1 MPSLIILLQVDTF
14 FKVIQLVFLS
24 IVKLIIAPPVSIEMG
39 LGYFETVAITAISG
53 IIGIFIFYHLS
64 GLIIKWYR
72 RHVKPVINRMI
83 GKKKNRNALREMVRN
98 AENKKGMAAWMGKN
112 MLKKI
117 DKRWGLIGICSFTL
131 IAIPLVSFFANK
143 YYSKNKYT
151 LIYLSGSVIL
161 WSFVITTLYFF
172 AF

>member
-1 MPSLIILLQVDTF
+1 MTFLLTILQVDTF
-14 FKVIQLVFLS
+14 FKVIQLVVIS
-24 IVKLIIAPPVSIEMG
+24 IAKLIIAPPVSIEMG

-72 RHVKPVINRMI
+72 RHVKPIVNRII
-83 GKKKNRNALREMVRN
+83 GKKRDRKALREMVRN
-98 AENKKGMAAWMGKN
+98 AEIKGASKWKSKN
-112 MLKKI
+112 ILKKI
-117 DKRWGLIGICSFTL
+117 DKRWGLIGMCSFTL
-131 IAIPLVSFFANK
+131 LTIPLVSFFANK

-151 LIYLSGSVIL
+151 LVYLSGSVII

>member
-14 FKVIQLVFLS
+14 FKVIQLVLLS
-24 IVKLIIAPPVSIEMG
+24 IVKLIVAPPVSLEMG

-72 RHVKPVINRMI
+72 KHVKPLVNRMI
-83 GKKKNRNALREMVRN
+83 GKKRDRKALREMVRN
-98 AENKKGMAAWMGKN
+98 AEIKGASKWKSKN
-112 MLKKI
+112 ILKKI

-131 IAIPLVSFFANK
+131 FTIPLVSFFANK

>member
-1 MPSLIILLQVDTF
+1 MSLLIILLQVDTF
-14 FKVIQLVFLS
+14 FKVIQLVLLS
-24 IVKLIIAPPVSIEMG
+24 ILKLIVAPPVSIEMG

-53 IIGIFIFYHLS
+53 IIGIYLFYHLS
-64 GLIIKWYR
+64 ALIIKWYR
-72 RHVKPVINRMI
+72 RHVKPFINRMI
-83 GKKKNRNALREMVRN
+83 GKKKNRKALREMVIN
-98 AENKKGMAAWMGKN
+98 AEKKGESKWKSKN
-112 MLKKI
+112 ILKKI